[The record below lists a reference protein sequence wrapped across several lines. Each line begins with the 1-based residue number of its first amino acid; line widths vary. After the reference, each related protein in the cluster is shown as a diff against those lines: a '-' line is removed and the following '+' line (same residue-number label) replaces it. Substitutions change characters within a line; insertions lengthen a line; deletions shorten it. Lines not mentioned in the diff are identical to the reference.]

1 MKKTALL
8 LFLISVMLL
17 AACGRNTETDPV
29 KESTTGSSAET
40 DAKTSEHASSDVLE
54 KKLSF
59 ETLYKDGKAL
69 DAETLKEIGSFMEND
84 HQPLPWSFLGQ
95 EYRDLSEI
103 DVIDLF
109 YNWNEGLDGEEEQE
123 AAWKAG
129 NMTEMRLETQKRTVK
144 GMKEAFQKYTGKD
157 FTKEQEGAFSIWI
170 YLPEYDAYYSFLTD
184 SNRPKVTLGRACYVE
199 EKEAAELGLK
209 DKHEQLIALEWTAA
223 DSASPEPA
231 SAGMLLLAPFEGG
244 WQIVANIF
252 E

>member
-1 MKKTALL
+1 MKRWFP
-8 LFLISVMLL
+8 LFIAAMAMLL
-17 AACGRNTETDPV
+17 SACSPDNKTDTR
-29 KESTTGSSAET
+29 KESNAPSSVETSKETTEPGSSGVADDT
-40 DAKTSEHASSDVLE
+40 
-54 KKLSF
+54 LSF
-59 ETLYKDGKAL
+59 ETLYKGGKAL

-157 FTKEQEGAFSIWI
+157 LTKEQEGAFSIWI

-184 SNRPKVTLGRACYVE
+184 SNRPKVTLGRACYVD

>member
-1 MKKTALL
+1 MKRWFL
-8 LFLISVMLL
+8 LFLAAMAMLL
-17 AACGRNTETDPV
+17 AACSLNDKNGTQ
-29 KESTTGSSAET
+29 KESKAPTHVETSKEMTEPGSSEAP
-40 DAKTSEHASSDVLE
+40 E

-59 ETLYKDGKAL
+59 ETLYKDSEAL
-69 DAETLKEIGSFMEND
+69 DADTLNLLAAFLEND

-129 NMTEMRLETQKRTVK
+129 NMTEMRLETQKRTAV

-157 FTKEQEGAFSIWI
+157 LTKEQEGAFSIWI

-184 SNRPKVTLGRACYVE
+184 SNRPKVTLGRACYAE

-244 WQIVANIF
+244 WQIVANF
-252 E
+252 FN